1 MSYNNNGFEKLIV
14 WQKSVDFSVYIYQIT
29 DLFPEKEKFGLT
41 SQLQRAS
48 ISVASNIAE
57 GSAKG
62 SKKEFVRFLLISLG
76 SCAEIKTQIAI
87 ANKIG
92 YLNNENYKNIYG
104 KIDEI
109 GFLLVKLKNSLSKTT
124 L

>member
-1 MSYNNNGFEKLIV
+1 M
-14 WQKSVDFSVYIYQIT
+14 
-29 DLFPEKEKFGLT
+29 
-41 SQLQRAS
+41 QRAS
-48 ISVASNIAE
+48 VSVASNIAE

-62 SKKEFVRFLLISLG
+62 SKKEFLRFLFISLG

-92 YLNNENYKNIYG
+92 YLDNENYKNIYN